1 MTWSCTT
8 ENLSRKAG
16 LGGNF
21 GTTYLDGHISQID
34 HLRIDRNNSVKEKKH
49 RLKSLDSEA
58 NEGKKLRQKDLLTA
72 RTATVRRLI

>member
-21 GTTYLDGHISQID
+21 GSTYLDGQINEID

-49 RLKSLDSEA
+49 RLKSRDSEA
-58 NEGKKLRQKDLLTA
+58 IEGKNYGKRTCSQLLRQPLGG
-72 RTATVRRLI
+72 